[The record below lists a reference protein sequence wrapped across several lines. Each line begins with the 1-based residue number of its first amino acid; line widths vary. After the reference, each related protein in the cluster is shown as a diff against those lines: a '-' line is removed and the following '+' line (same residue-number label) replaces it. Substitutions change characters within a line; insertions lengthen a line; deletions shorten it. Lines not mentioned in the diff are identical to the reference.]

1 MLQVEKSIPQDH
13 CLACQTVTLKQI
25 FLSTPH
31 TYERFL
37 YSYIHWLYLQDKM
50 VDGISDG
57 VAKTT
62 VNDKAK
68 EAPPVAQRRTK
79 EQKKTMTDAEINE
92 GLSMSCFMLIS
103 MFFPPVWGQGDT
115 SGAY

>member
-1 MLQVEKSIPQDH
+1 MKCKPFYTDGCCIQGK
-13 CLACQTVTLKQI
+13 T
-25 FLSTPH
+25 
-31 TYERFL
+31 
-37 YSYIHWLYLQDKM
+37 

-68 EAPPVAQRRTK
+68 EAPPVAERRKK

-92 GLSMSCFMLIS
+92 GLSMFSVNMS
-103 MFFPPVWGQGDT
+103 RVTRKPVFGVSDQV
-115 SGAY
+115 